1 MGFMGLMNKMAQQK
15 LDSEIDVARKYLH
28 FSQRDLYVMRFV
40 SKLSS
45 PGWIEDPV
53 MRKFEQVK
61 YWRARYNAA
70 CAIEQERENKELD
83 FSIALDQLR
92 Y

>member
-1 MGFMGLMNKMAQQK
+1 
-15 LDSEIDVARKYLH
+15 
-28 FSQRDLYVMRFV
+28 
-40 SKLSS
+40 
-45 PGWIEDPV
+45 V